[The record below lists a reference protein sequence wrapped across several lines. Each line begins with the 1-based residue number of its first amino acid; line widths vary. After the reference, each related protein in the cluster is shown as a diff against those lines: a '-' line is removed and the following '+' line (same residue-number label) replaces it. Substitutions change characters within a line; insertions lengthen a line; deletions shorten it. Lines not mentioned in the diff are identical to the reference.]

1 MATEVFDFEGAG
13 ERYKFLLQPVKDL
26 AKNWDMDIAKTL
38 EDYIQKVVDENDSAV
53 LVDRNGRRKVLVFF
67 LTHKLII

>member
-26 AKNWDMDIAKTL
+26 ASNWDLDIAKTL
-38 EDYIQKVVDENDSAV
+38 EDYIRKLVEYDSNAV
-53 LVDRNGRRKVLVFF
+53 LVGEDGRRKVYVFNVF
-67 LTHKLII
+67 

>member
-53 LVDRNGRRKVLVFF
+53 LVDRNGRRKVLVF
-67 LTHKLII
+67 LTQN